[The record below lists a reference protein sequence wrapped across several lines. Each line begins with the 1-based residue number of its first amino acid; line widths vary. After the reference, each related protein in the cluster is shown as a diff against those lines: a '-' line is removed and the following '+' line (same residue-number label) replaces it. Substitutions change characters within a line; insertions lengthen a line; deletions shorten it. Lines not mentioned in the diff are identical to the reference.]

1 MTDQELIARA
11 KEMQKYAYVPYS
23 RFPVGAALE
32 CDDGTVYT
40 GCNVENASYG
50 ACICAERTALVKAIS
65 DGRRSGFTRIAIA
78 GNSDG
83 FCQPCG
89 ICRQSSL
96 PIWKSWW
103 QMPMAA
109 SAAILCGNCC
119 RKVLAP
125 TPWKIHR
132 MADSRRPCRNVQIF
146 YDCARS
152 SRAFL
157 NRSISSASAFLP

>member
-89 ICRQSSL
+89 ICRQMLSEFAPDLEILVADAHGRISRHSLRELLPESFGSDALENSSN
-96 PIWKSWW
+96 
-103 QMPMAA
+103 
-109 SAAILCGNCC
+109 G
-119 RKVLAP
+119 
-125 TPWKIHR
+125 
-132 MADSRRPCRNVQIF
+132 
-146 YDCARS
+146 
-152 SRAFL
+152 
-157 NRSISSASAFLP
+157 

>member
-11 KEMQKYAYVPYS
+11 REMQKYAYVPYS
-23 RFPVGAALE
+23 HFPVGAALE

-65 DGRRSGFTRIAIA
+65 DGRREGFTRIAIA

-89 ICRQSSL
+89 ICRQMLSEFAPDL
-96 PIWKSWW
+96 E
-103 QMPMAA
+103 
-109 SAAILCGNCC
+109 IL
-119 RKVLAP
+119 A
-125 TPWKIHR
+125 
-132 MADSRRPCRNVQIF
+132 ADSRGRI
-146 YDCARS
+146 
-152 SRAFL
+152 SRHSL
-157 NRSISSASAFLP
+157 RELLPESFNSESL

>member
-89 ICRQSSL
+89 ICRQMLSEFAPGLEILVADAHGRISRHSLRELLPESFGSDALENSSN
-96 PIWKSWW
+96 
-103 QMPMAA
+103 
-109 SAAILCGNCC
+109 G
-119 RKVLAP
+119 
-125 TPWKIHR
+125 
-132 MADSRRPCRNVQIF
+132 
-146 YDCARS
+146 
-152 SRAFL
+152 
-157 NRSISSASAFLP
+157 

>member
-11 KEMQKYAYVPYS
+11 REMQKYAYVPYS

-89 ICRQSSL
+89 ICRQMLSEFAPDLEILVADAHGRISRHSLRELLPESFGSDALENSSN
-96 PIWKSWW
+96 
-103 QMPMAA
+103 
-109 SAAILCGNCC
+109 G
-119 RKVLAP
+119 
-125 TPWKIHR
+125 
-132 MADSRRPCRNVQIF
+132 
-146 YDCARS
+146 
-152 SRAFL
+152 
-157 NRSISSASAFLP
+157 